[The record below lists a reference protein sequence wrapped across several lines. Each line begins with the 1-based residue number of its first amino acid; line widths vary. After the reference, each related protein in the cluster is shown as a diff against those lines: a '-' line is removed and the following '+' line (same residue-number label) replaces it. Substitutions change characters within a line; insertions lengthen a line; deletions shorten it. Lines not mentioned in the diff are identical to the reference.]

1 MTTIEKL
8 IEEFEELK
16 KTKLYASSFKSIDD
30 CIFLAEYSKKEE
42 KRQIICGINYVL
54 MHLDELKAQ
63 AIKEVTTLG
72 ELYYKM
78 KYEDKKVL

>member
-8 IEEFEELK
+8 IEEFQELK
-16 KTKLYASSFKSIDD
+16 KTKLYTSSFKSIDD
-30 CIFLAEYSKKEE
+30 CIFLAEYAKREE
-42 KRQIICGINYVL
+42 KKQIICGINYAL

-63 AIKEVTTLG
+63 AIKEVTTVG

-78 KYEDKKVL
+78 KYESK